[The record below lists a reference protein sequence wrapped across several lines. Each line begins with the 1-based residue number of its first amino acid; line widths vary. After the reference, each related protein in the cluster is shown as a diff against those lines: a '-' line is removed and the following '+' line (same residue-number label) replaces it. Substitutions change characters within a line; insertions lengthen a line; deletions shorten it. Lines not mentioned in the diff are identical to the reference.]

1 MASQDWIYPVVVGGV
16 FVILGLVSIIWG
28 RREEKRYYE
37 SLATRNDLRE
47 FIAHWPGRPQPGALK
62 AGGWIAV
69 AAGLII
75 ALVGGILGF
84 VT

>member
-1 MASQDWIYPVVVGGV
+1 MASQDWIIPVVVGGV
-16 FVILGLVSIIWG
+16 FIALGIASILWG

-37 SLATRNDLRE
+37 SLITRTDLRE
-47 FIAHWPGRPQPGALK
+47 FVAHWPGRPQPGALK

-75 ALVGGILGF
+75 ALVGGILAL
-84 VT
+84 VS